1 MKEEQES
8 EIRVLIVDDERL
20 ARVNLRGL
28 LDEHPYVRVVGEARN
43 IAEARRVLD
52 ATQVD
57 LIFLDIQMPGGS
69 GFDLVETL
77 EHRPHVVL
85 VTAHDHYVTR
95 ASASQALDFLLKPVD
110 PDRLG
115 ESLQKALSYREDRSV
130 C

>member
-1 MKEEQES
+1 MKEEQER

-28 LDEHPYVRVVGEARN
+28 LGEHHYVRIAGEARN
-43 IAEARRVLD
+43 ITEARQILKE
-52 ATQVD
+52 TPID

-77 EHRPHVVL
+77 EHRPHVVF
-85 VTAHDHYVTR
+85 VTAHDHYATQ

-115 ESLQKALSYREDRSV
+115 ESLQKALNHRQD
-130 C
+130 

>member
-1 MKEEQES
+1 MMKEEQER

-28 LDEHPYVRVVGEARN
+28 LGEHPYVRIVGEARN

-77 EHRPHVVL
+77 EHRPHVVF
-85 VTAHDHYVTR
+85 VTAHDHYAAQ

-115 ESLQKALSYREDRSV
+115 ESLHKVLSYREN
-130 C
+130 